1 MRQESRDL
9 KDALHTRSPS
19 MTNRY
24 EDLRKSYNQNV
35 KPAEDQA
42 SSNLGEMAK
51 FLDKY
56 LLQVEALLEIVYT
69 CRIVSLEGYIDALAD
84 QIKYFFA
91 RALPNYSRM
100 TPVHVAELAKL
111 KQDDSDTWEALKA
124 GDFVAVH
131 CSVPFMGLFNDQ
143 CFEQEIKLLKK
154 HGGVTGANKNQ
165 NHNH

>member
-1 MRQESRDL
+1 
-9 KDALHTRSPS
+9 

-42 SSNLGEMAK
+42 SSNLREMAK

-91 RALPNYSRM
+91 RALPN
-100 TPVHVAELAKL
+100 
-111 KQDDSDTWEALKA
+111 
-124 GDFVAVH
+124 
-131 CSVPFMGLFNDQ
+131 
-143 CFEQEIKLLKK
+143 
-154 HGGVTGANKNQ
+154 
-165 NHNH
+165 